1 MADSGFNQV
10 WYAYQKGSFGLSPAH
25 IIEILQRKFGFKS
38 QLSIFKIEFITLATM
53 YKVGLFIFYI
63 FSIFPLVGWAQGSL
77 FIIGGGDRPPKMMQR
92 MIAEAKLQ
100 SHDHIA
106 ILTMSSANPDT
117 SYKYIV
123 DDIRPYAAH
132 VIAKLHFTTADVNN
146 QNKLDSVRK
155 AKLLFITGGV
165 QTRFMNIVWNTPV
178 FKAIHEAYDR
188 GAMIAGTSAGA
199 AVMSEIMIT
208 GDQIRADT
216 LYEGAVDRITPGNME
231 TKPGL
236 GFLHNTIIDQH
247 FIVRS
252 RYNRV
257 LTLLSQYPGKMA
269 VGIDEDT
276 AILVRRNNA
285 EVVGNSQVVVFRN
298 QKNLPLVDNKPRF
311 KNMKMSL
318 YGNGDRFKIWE

>member
-1 MADSGFNQV
+1 MRFSNF
-10 WYAYQKGSFGLSPAH
+10 S
-25 IIEILQRKFGFKS
+25 LQES
-38 QLSIFKIEFITLATM
+38 TLNFITLATM
-53 YKVGLFIFYI
+53 YKVYLLIFYLSS
-63 FSIFPLVGWAQGSL
+63 FFPLFGWSQGSL
-77 FIIGGGDRPPKMMQR
+77 FIIGGGDRPPMMMQR
-92 MIAEAKLQ
+92 MMAEAKLKPN
-100 SHDHIA
+100 DHIA

-123 DDIRPYAAH
+123 DDIRPHSSH
-132 VIAKLHFTTADVNN
+132 VIAKLHFTSADVNN
-146 QNKLDSVRK
+146 QNWLDSVRK
-155 AKLLFITGGV
+155 AKLIFMTGGV

-178 FKAIHEAYDR
+178 FKAIHDAYNI

-216 LYEGAVDRITPGNME
+216 IYEGAVDRITPGNIE

-276 AILVRRNNA
+276 AILVRKNKA
-285 EVVGNSQVVVFRN
+285 EVVGNSQVVLFRN
-298 QKNLPLVDNKPRF
+298 QKNLPQVNNKPRF
-311 KNMKMSL
+311 ENMKISL
-318 YGNGDRFKIWE
+318 YGNGDRFKIRE